1 MLQTIIIPLAFA
13 GVTFAAVLSIG
24 SCPPRATT
32 YTASAA
38 PFYYGAPVLDTAVAS
53 CNSTDTTTCAL
64 GVSASTSAGYTITM
78 GAGLTLDLPEIGS
91 IAFNPSVG
99 YSYSRT
105 KGTSDG
111 VFCPEGG
118 YTCGMTSV
126 TPWQI
131 ITGNQHS
138 CGGGSYPDCKPCGDN
153 SYAIKVPAQTAE
165 ISWAACIASDSLNQ
179 KTGPNLELCP

>member
-78 GAGLTLDLPEIGS
+78 GAGLTLDLYVHTWRGETSTDKNRPEIGS

-99 YSYSRT
+99 YSYTRT

-111 VFCPEGG
+111 YVFLP
-118 YTCGMTSV
+118 
-126 TPWQI
+126 
-131 ITGNQHS
+131 
-138 CGGGSYPDCKPCGDN
+138 YPRPLDCWMLTKTFQCVLSRGRLYLWHDLRYPVANHYGQ
-153 SYAIKVPAQTAE
+153 PA
-165 ISWAACIASDSLNQ
+165 
-179 KTGPNLELCP
+179 

>member
-1 MLQTIIIPLAFA
+1 MLQTIIIHIAFV
-13 GVTFAAVLSIG
+13 GVSFATVLPIG
-24 SCPPRATT
+24 NCPQPTST

-38 PFYYGAPVLDTAVAS
+38 PFYYGPPVLDTDVAS

-91 IAFNPSVG
+91 IAFNPSVS
-99 YSYSRT
+99 YSYTTT

-111 VFCPEGG
+111 VNCPEGG

-138 CGGGSYPDCKPCGDN
+138 CGGGAWPACKPCGDN
-153 SYAIKVPAQTAE
+153 SYAIQVPAQTAE

-179 KTGPNLELCP
+179 NTGPNLEKCP